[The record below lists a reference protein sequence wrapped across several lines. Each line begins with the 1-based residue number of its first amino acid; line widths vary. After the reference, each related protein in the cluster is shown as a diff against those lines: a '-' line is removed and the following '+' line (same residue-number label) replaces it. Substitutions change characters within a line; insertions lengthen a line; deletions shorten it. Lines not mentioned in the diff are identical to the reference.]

1 MSITLINKK
10 KGATKMKKLLV
21 FLIPLLCIVLMFNT
35 CSKKT
40 AGVQEDKGETP
51 AKVTP
56 APEQPKPVQKPDT
69 LAKVP
74 APVVTPPPA
83 EPKPVIADTQKVAAI
98 AEPSLK
104 DELAQCNTV
113 YFDYDRY
120 DLRPDAIATL
130 EKAAKVLKQYPN
142 AIITIEGHCDERGTV
157 EYNLALGER
166 RAHAVKTYLINYGIK
181 PDNLITISYGKERPI
196 DPGHNEEAWAKN
208 RRAVLVPSDS
218 K

>member
-1 MSITLINKK
+1 M
-10 KGATKMKKLLV
+10 KGEIKMKKLLV
-21 FLIPLLCIVLMFNT
+21 FLIPLLCIVLMLNT
-35 CSKKT
+35 CSKRP
-40 AGVQEDKGETP
+40 ALVQEDKGEAA

-69 LAKVP
+69 LAQAP
-74 APVVTPPPA
+74 APEVTPPPA
-83 EPKPVIADTQKVAAI
+83 EPVVPDTQKVVI

-104 DELAQCNTV
+104 DVIAQCNTV
-113 YFDYDRY
+113 YFDFDRY
-120 DLRPDAIATL
+120 ELRPDAIATL

-166 RAHAVKTYLINYGIK
+166 RAHSVKTYLVNYGIN

-208 RRAVLVPSDS
+208 RRAVLVTSDS